1 MEHAWSKDEQ
11 KVLRAF
17 LDGSRIVRLPAKQK
31 KRLVIL
37 RWLIDQIDSEKKI
50 SERNLNAQIAR
61 HHPDFATIRREL
73 VEFRFMDRQRGVYWR
88 TSEPVTDRRLE
99 QD

>member
-1 MEHAWSKDEQ
+1 MSHQWSKEEQ
-11 KVLRAF
+11 KVLDNF
-17 LDGSRIVRLPAKQK
+17 LDGERIIRLPAKQK

-37 RWLIDQIDSEKKI
+37 RWLLLHIAPDKRIP
-50 SERNLNAQIAR
+50 ERDLNALIAR

-73 VEFRFMDRQRGVYWR
+73 VEFGFMLRERSVYWR
-88 TSEPVTDRRLE
+88 TDRTPEDPQLE

>member
-1 MEHAWSKDEQ
+1 MERAWSKDEQ
-11 KVLRAF
+11 KVLSAF
-17 LDGSRIVRLPAKQK
+17 LDGPRIVRLPSKQK

-37 RWLIDQIDSEKKI
+37 RWLIDQIEREKWI
-50 SERNLNAQIAR
+50 PERDLNALIAR

-73 VEFRFMDRQRGVYWR
+73 VEFGFMDRQRGMYWR
-88 TSEPVTDRRLE
+88 TSEPATDRRLE